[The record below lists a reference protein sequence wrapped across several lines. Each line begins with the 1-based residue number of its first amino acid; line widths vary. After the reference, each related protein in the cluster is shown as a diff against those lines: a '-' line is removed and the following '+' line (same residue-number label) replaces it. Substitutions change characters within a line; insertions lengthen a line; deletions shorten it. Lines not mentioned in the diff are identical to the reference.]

1 MYNFVL
7 INELGDL
14 VKAMFPPARVRQRLG
29 EMTSATGVLAL
40 LIIIGTVV
48 SIVFSVPGYTA
59 IVPGGIMGAPM
70 IGMTLAIIVGMV
82 MMILISLLS
91 YAILRGVKKMGATR
105 PDPGYIVALLLLVGT
120 IGYADYYV
128 MTQIGVPKRA
138 QQAAGEVIVADQAH
152 PYSTEI
158 HAEKIRRLQAMKRIS
173 WCSIHGTQ
181 GHVDEENERL
191 VCPRGGEDCTGLE
204 VSSRVNRYNR
214 SIWASVQSEIT
225 SASEAIARYQEQG
238 QSVISQRI
246 HAAED
251 NNNRVSTDR
260 ANMEEAGK
268 AVSTFI
274 YIGMILV
281 SLLLTNMLLTYYQE
295 EGEEIFEAITAENDE
310 RTPVMEPQA
319 EEVGGEFF
327 DILAEENAKLRQE
340 IEDLRMG
347 K

>member
-1 MYNFVL
+1 M
-7 INELGDL
+7 
-14 VKAMFPPARVRQRLG
+14 
-29 EMTSATGVLAL
+29 
-40 LIIIGTVV
+40 
-48 SIVFSVPGYTA
+48 
-59 IVPGGIMGAPM
+59 
-70 IGMTLAIIVGMV
+70 
-82 MMILISLLS
+82 
-91 YAILRGVKKMGATR
+91 
-105 PDPGYIVALLLLVGT
+105 
-120 IGYADYYV
+120 
-128 MTQIGVPKRA
+128 
-138 QQAAGEVIVADQAH
+138 
-152 PYSTEI
+152 
-158 HAEKIRRLQAMKRIS
+158 
-173 WCSIHGTQ
+173 
-181 GHVDEENERL
+181 
-191 VCPRGGEDCTGLE
+191 
-204 VSSRVNRYNR
+204 SSRVIRYNR

-225 SASEAIARYQEQG
+225 SASEAIARYQAQG

-274 YIGMILV
+274 YIDMNLV